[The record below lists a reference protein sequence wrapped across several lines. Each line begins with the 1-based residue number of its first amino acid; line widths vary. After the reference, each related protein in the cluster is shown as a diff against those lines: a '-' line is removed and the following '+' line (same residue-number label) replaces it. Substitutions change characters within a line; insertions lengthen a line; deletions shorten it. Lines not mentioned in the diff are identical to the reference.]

1 MSTRIKICGL
11 TRVEDAL
18 AAVAAGADALGF
30 IFYDR
35 SPRYVA
41 PEVVASIT
49 RQLPPLVTKV
59 GVFVNAP
66 AAEIRRVVEVAGLD
80 IPQLHGEETPEFCAR
95 LGWPVVKA
103 FRLQSA
109 AAVDQLASYPV
120 AAWLLDAYVPGLRG
134 GTGAQFNWEW
144 AIQAKAGGRP
154 VILAGGLTPD
164 NVAEAVRT
172 VRPYAVDVSSGVETA
187 PGQKDIPRLRELIR
201 AVRAADLQP

>member
-11 TRVEDAL
+11 TRVADAL

-66 AAEIRRVVEVAGLD
+66 AAEIRRVVQVAGLD

-95 LGWPVVKA
+95 LGWPVIKA
-103 FRLQSA
+103 FRLQNA
-109 AAVDQLASYPV
+109 AAVAQLASYPV
-120 AAWLLDAYVPGLRG
+120 AAWLLDAFVPGLRG

-144 AIQAKAGGRP
+144 AIQARAAGRP

-187 PGQKDIPRLRELIR
+187 PGQKDIPRLQQLIR
-201 AVRAADLQP
+201 AVRAADLNP

>member
-11 TRVEDAL
+11 TTVEDAL

-41 PEVVASIT
+41 PEMVASIT

-66 AAEIRRVVEVAGLD
+66 AAEIRRVVQVAGLD

-95 LGWPVVKA
+95 LGWPVIKA

-109 AAVDQLASYPV
+109 AAVAQLASYPV
-120 AAWLLDAYVPGLRG
+120 AAWLLDAFVPGLRG

-172 VRPYAVDVSSGVETA
+172 VQPYAVDISSGVETA
-187 PGQKDIPRLRELIR
+187 PGQKDIPRLQQLIR
-201 AVRAADLQP
+201 AVRAADLKL